1 MVVCVGDWVVGVW
14 VQIRDALQ
22 VLSAASEILRQLAPR
37 PPIQAP
43 PLAPAIEVT
52 ADVLSQA
59 NKRVFAN
66 AAQT

>member
-1 MVVCVGDWVVGVW
+1 MLGVG

-22 VLSAASEILRQLAPR
+22 VLFAASEILRQLAPR

-43 PLAPAIEVT
+43 PLAPAMEVA
-52 ADVLSQA
+52 ADILCQK
-59 NKRVFAN
+59 NKAAFAD